1 MWGFLK
7 CMYSRCVANCGNA
20 PSAVCLYD
28 TVCPI
33 FISEKFCLSGTIQ
46 DCLFPFFVLFL
57 QLLSACCIPV
67 STATWESR
75 TSSRGSGRAS
85 WGVSLCSSVSTTP
98 VLYPFTMS
106 CTPLKCTFATF
117 VIVCY
122 STVEKYTS
130 NWLNFGCCL
139 HQLSNLLYPFAKRG
153 GATCWW
159 PNICVRNNQMLSS
172 CCLICLSLTSRNT
185 ETRLRQQ
192 RAALLNASGLVP
204 GSVVDI
210 RPVQERLRT
219 GHHHCLFS
227 YCDHTAA
234 GLQWSLPVSSPSA
247 TTGCSRKAFKSGT
260 KTFLSI
266 FFWGNKTNAVICHH
280 YSFISYYTHN

>member
-1 MWGFLK
+1 MHLQQSVSMTQFALFLFQRSSAYLAQFK
-7 CMYSRCVANCGNA
+7 TVCSPFLCFFCSCYRPAVSLSRQPLGRAAQVQEGVGERHEVYRCVRRYQPRQCCILSPCPVHLSNA
-20 PSAVCLYD
+20 LLLLLWLFVTVQWKSTPVINSILAAVC
-28 TVCPI
+28 I
-33 FISEKFCLSGTIQ
+33 
-46 DCLFPFFVLFL
+46 
-57 QLLSACCIPV
+57 
-67 STATWESR
+67 
-75 TSSRGSGRAS
+75 
-85 WGVSLCSSVSTTP
+85 SSVICFILLQKE
-98 VLYPFTMS
+98 V
-106 CTPLKCTFATF
+106 
-117 VIVCY
+117 V
-122 STVEKYTS
+122 
-130 NWLNFGCCL
+130 
-139 HQLSNLLYPFAKRG
+139 QLVG
-153 GATCWW
+153 GQ
-159 PNICVRNNQMLSS
+159 ICVRNNQMLSS